1 MKIGTQTLTAA
12 ALLGSILASPIHAS
26 EADITPSMTQSDQA
40 VVVFLRDVETKG
52 TRSLNFNVYLN
63 EDRVARMSVKESK
76 QVTVPAG
83 EYTIQSNFYK
93 DNSIAVNLQPGKT
106 YYLKASMNKGV
117 NTFYTSY
124 KLVSEEYAFNA
135 LPALEVEENEE
146 LI

>member
-1 MKIGTQTLTAA
+1 MKMSTQALTIS
-12 ALLGSILASPIHAS
+12 ALAGAILASPLHAAEVDS
-26 EADITPSMTQSDQA
+26 NQSFESQDKA
-40 VVVFLRDVETKG
+40 TVVFLRDRESKG

-63 EDRVARMSVKESK
+63 EDRVARMSVKDSK
-76 QVTVPAG
+76 QVSVPAG
-83 EYTIQSNFYK
+83 DYTIQSNFYK

-124 KLVSEEYAFNA
+124 KIVTEEYAFTA
-135 LPALEVEENEE
+135 LPSLETSVKEE